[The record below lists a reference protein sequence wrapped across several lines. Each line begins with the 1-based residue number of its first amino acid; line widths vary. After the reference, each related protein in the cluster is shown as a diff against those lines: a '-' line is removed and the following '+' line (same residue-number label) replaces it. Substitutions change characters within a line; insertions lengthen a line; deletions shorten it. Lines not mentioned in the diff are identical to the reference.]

1 MNVRFVKMH
10 GLGNDYVFVD
20 GRDGLELRPADV
32 IRISDR
38 REGVGGDGVVMLESP
53 ADLAN
58 HARMRIFNA
67 DGSDG
72 GLCGNGLRCL
82 ARWLRQDGIV
92 VEGPIRVETPGG
104 VVELLAGPM
113 LGDGTVRV
121 EAAMPSP
128 RLETGAIPARIPGVG
143 PGESVI
149 DRHAEEVLPGQD
161 LPSTARLTLVSM
173 GNPHA
178 VLSLGGVDGIDRV
191 ELDRMIRRVG
201 PKIERH
207 SFFPERINVHLVSSD
222 DRGGL
227 RMSTWERGS
236 GATRACGT
244 GACAAVVAMVAASG
258 VGDGSWREIEL
269 PGGRLEIAWSG
280 RPTDPVRQRGP
291 AVECFRG
298 WVEIESGSA
307 FAGRARST
315 S

>member
-1 MNVRFVKMH
+1 MKVPFVKMH
-10 GLGNDYVFVD
+10 GLGNDYVFID
-20 GRDGLELRPADV
+20 GRDGVELRSATV

-38 REGVGGDGVVMLESP
+38 REGIGGDGVVMLEAP
-53 ADLAN
+53 VDVAN

-72 GLCGNGLRCL
+72 GVCGNGLRCL
-82 ARWLRQDGIV
+82 ARWLRQDGFV
-92 VEGPIRVETPGG
+92 AEGSIRVETPGG

-113 LGDGTVRV
+113 LADGTVRV
-121 EAAMPSP
+121 EATMPSP
-128 RLETGAIPARIPGVG
+128 RLESAMIPSRIPGVG
-143 PGESVI
+143 PAEPVI
-149 DRHAEEVLPGQD
+149 DRNAGEILAGRD
-161 LPSTARLTLVSM
+161 LPPTTRLTLVSM

-178 VLSLGGVDGIDRV
+178 VLSLGGVGRA
-191 ELDRMIRRVG
+191 ELDRMIRCVG
-201 PKIERH
+201 PKIECH
-207 SFFPERINVHLVSSD
+207 PFFPERINVHLVSSD

-244 GACAAVVAMVAASG
+244 GACAAVVALVAASG
-258 VGDGSWREIEL
+258 PGDDSWRDIEL

-291 AVECFRG
+291 AVESFRG

-315 S
+315 P